1 MIFDHDC
8 TNPPN
13 FKNESCLCFAGC
25 LQRTSGDPH
34 VVVSSSTKTSFLT
47 SARNKEQST
56 SWLPTSF
63 PLSTP
68 PSLQSKRWLRMV
80 RTCLNWW
87 KSCRQLEIPTF
98 FFPPRF
104 GRKCSKTRSMYK
116 KCENVWKPKPIW
128 ISNGPQA
135 SKRIVPMSRLGRM
148 NLTPKPRAA
157 TNRSS
162 PSQSCCPRI
171 SARNETAGA
180 TTNNHR
186 QVSWNAIYHIR
197 KTCLYNMQRNKDSG
211 LELCVLHRLLS
222 FTTFEAFIAFLAF
235 CSFFSS
241 DFGNKLTHTT
251 APRGWT

>member
-13 FKNESCLCFAGC
+13 FKNKSCLCFAGC

-80 RTCLNWW
+80 RTCLKWW

-98 FFPPRF
+98 FFLPGLAVNAPRH
-104 GRKCSKTRSMYK
+104 GPCTKSVKM
-116 KCENVWKPKPIW
+116 CENQSRFELATAPRRRKGLYPCRDWVEWIW
-128 ISNGPQA
+128 HPNQEQRRIAVPPVRVAAHASPQGTKRPEPPQTITGRSHEMLSTISEKRACTICKEIKILALNFVSFIA
-135 SKRIVPMSRLGRM
+135 SYLSRPSR
-148 NLTPKPRAA
+148 P
-157 TNRSS
+157 SS
-162 PSQSCCPRI
+162 PSWLSVLSSLR
-171 SARNETAGA
+171 TLA
-180 TTNNHR
+180 T
-186 QVSWNAIYHIR
+186 S
-197 KTCLYNMQRNKDSG
+197 
-211 LELCVLHRLLS
+211 
-222 FTTFEAFIAFLAF
+222 
-235 CSFFSS
+235 
-241 DFGNKLTHTT
+241 
-251 APRGWT
+251 